1 MDVRWV
7 IWGLMTCRSVSMLWP
22 CQHTYLDCFRCF
34 CHFIVAPPTVLHCRS
49 LHCHSLALSLL
60 LYVAQLL
67 RPTLSVTPNSLTVT
81 LNCCHSLDIP
91 GFVTPKRCHFLPC
104 SIMASQS
111 VVAFVLVVHGFP
123 LTWWNY
129 DTQPFRLYGSVRM
142 LCQQADKSIR
152 KAFVVLYGFGC
163 FLVANAGN
171 MQQKKPLAS

>member
-1 MDVRWV
+1 MGHLGINDMQECKYAVT
-7 IWGLMTCRSVSMLWP
+7 LP
-22 CQHTYLDCFRCF
+22 AYLPRLFPLLLSLYSS
-34 CHFIVAPPTVLHCRS
+34 PPTVLHCRS

-123 LTWWNY
+123 LT
-129 DTQPFRLYGSVRM
+129 
-142 LCQQADKSIR
+142 
-152 KAFVVLYGFGC
+152 
-163 FLVANAGN
+163 
-171 MQQKKPLAS
+171 

>member
-1 MDVRWV
+1 MGHLGVNDMQECKYAVT
-7 IWGLMTCRSVSMLWP
+7 LP
-22 CQHTYLDCFRCF
+22 AYLPRLFPLLLSLYSS
-34 CHFIVAPPTVLHCRS
+34 PPTVLHCRS

-123 LTWWNY
+123 FNLMK
-129 DTQPFRLYGSVRM
+129 L
-142 LCQQADKSIR
+142 
-152 KAFVVLYGFGC
+152 
-163 FLVANAGN
+163 
-171 MQQKKPLAS
+171 

>member
-81 LNCCHSLDIP
+81 LLLSLAWHPWLCHSRTLSLRPLFCHGVTVRRSFCSSSTWFPFQPDEIMIP
-91 GFVTPKRCHFLPC
+91 SRCGFTAQLECFVNKR
-104 SIMASQS
+104 ISQ
-111 VVAFVLVVHGFP
+111 
-123 LTWWNY
+123 
-129 DTQPFRLYGSVRM
+129 
-142 LCQQADKSIR
+142 
-152 KAFVVLYGFGC
+152 
-163 FLVANAGN
+163 
-171 MQQKKPLAS
+171 